1 MMGSLFNK
9 WHQCHWS
16 PIDKKLTLNL
26 NVTPNTKTNSKW
38 TTGTNIKLNTFK
50 LLKENIGEK
59 SSGHEVC
66 EQFLNMILKAG
77 SIKEKNQ

>member
-38 TTGTNIKLNTFK
+38 TTGANIKLNTFK
-50 LLKENIGEK
+50 LLKENAGEK

-66 EQFLNMILKAG
+66 E
-77 SIKEKNQ
+77 